1 MTTRAMRN
9 PTRQP
14 PTSSAT
20 ATPAVKGITQGI
32 ATGMR
37 KAMREGRIKGRSPET
52 RQKTKQHRTQHTTQQ
67 RTQRTLRP
75 HVGLSVWFLGSL
87 ALVNPLANPLANP
100 VSATTGTGEGPEA
113 VVTEGD
119 PAATS
124 EHHPWWG
131 ADPWTSPDRPFLY
144 YGEKRPEPS
153 EDAEPLPLPQPQVL
167 LVSPAGA
174 TQGQT
179 PTATTSVVP
188 VVPAMPAVPV
198 VIGNGG
204 QWDAVTTVAPVDLTQ
219 DQTVSVNRQ
228 SAEGKK
234 DTQETVTRENANQ
247 SGQSAGK
254 RAEPLAGQVVVTP
267 NGDTLVI
274 VGGVAYPYKPTGGS
288 KTISRTATT
297 ATNPALNATANPSTN
312 PSGKATEEDT
322 PVPLTTIKTLP
333 ELKAERQKR
342 LERAVMNPSPENM
355 RAYLEVNAF
364 MLGKSHAFAANFE
377 RSRLLNP
384 TLDWTATHPTAN
396 FAQVEAKEATRTLQE
411 QYLKHVSQ
419 ASALWLMVED
429 TDGRSIATS
438 GEAKGESAVG
448 ATDAGTLALQAQFQ
462 DLMLQSTKAF
472 AQSYGF
478 PLYVIV
484 RLHETPNSPHFATR
498 LATWRQRLLSSRVL
512 GLPVSSPEKTTS
524 STASRTPTTST
535 SADATQESS
544 RTSSESSTKP
554 AKEATA
560 DATPSVITAVLPD
573 LGHTAALGLVE
584 LPAVLFIPDMKA
596 LNRYP
601 EFLRVKGALAGK
613 DALLLATGV
622 VSSNELAR
630 RLMSLLKAEVDPTS
644 NRREVIPGVGL
655 TPSLPP
661 NAVTGAT
668 PTAPTRQPTTVTDT
682 TSGTHPHTTQ
692 P

>member
-1 MTTRAMRN
+1 MPTRAMRA
-9 PTRQP
+9 PIRQP

-20 ATPAVKGITQGI
+20 ATPAVKGVTQGI
-32 ATGMR
+32 TKGMR
-37 KAMREGRIKGRSPET
+37 KARGKGEIKGRTPET
-52 RQKTKQHRTQHTTQQ
+52 RQHTSQHT
-67 RTQRTLRP
+67 TQRTLRP
-75 HVGLSVWFLGSL
+75 HVGLTVWFLGSL
-87 ALVNPLANPLANP
+87 ALANS
-100 VSATTGTGEGPEA
+100 VWATTGTGEGPEA
-113 VVTEGD
+113 VVTGAD
-119 PAATS
+119 PVATG
-124 EHHPWWG
+124 EPHPWWG

-144 YGEKRPEPS
+144 YGEKRPEPR

-167 LVSPAGA
+167 LVSPAGSV
-174 TQGQT
+174 QGQT
-179 PTATTSVVP
+179 PVDTPSVVP
-188 VVPAMPAVPV
+188 VV
-198 VIGNGG
+198 IDNGG
-204 QWDAVTTVAPVDLTQ
+204 QRDAVTSIPPAEPTRITAVP
-219 DQTVSVNRQ
+219 VNRQ
-228 SAEGKK
+228 STSDKK
-234 DTQETVTRENANQ
+234 DTQETVTTEMANT
-247 SGQSAGK
+247 SDESAGK

-274 VGGVAYPYKPTGGS
+274 VGGVAYPYKPSGAS
-288 KTISRTATT
+288 NANPRTA
-297 ATNPALNATANPSTN
+297 AKAPNPALNAMATPSANPSTN
-312 PSGKATEEDT
+312 PTEADA

-342 LERAVMNPSPENM
+342 LERAVMNPSAENM

-429 TDGRSIATS
+429 TDGRSLAS
-438 GEAKGESAVG
+438 QANEKGASARGTTEGPV

-484 RLHETPNSPHFATR
+484 RLHETPNSPAFATR
-498 LATWRQRLLSSRVL
+498 LAAWRQRLLSSRVL
-512 GLPVSSPEKTTS
+512 GLPVSTRETTAS
-524 STASRTPTTST
+524 STASTL
-535 SADATQESS
+535 ADAPKGSS
-544 RTSSESSTKP
+544 RTSSESSAKP

-596 LNRYP
+596 LDRYP

-661 NAVTGAT
+661 NAVTGLPLTDRT
-668 PTAPTRQPTTVTDT
+668 PQLPTVTGT
-682 TSGTHPHTTQ
+682 TLVTPPQHTQ

>member
-1 MTTRAMRN
+1 M
-9 PTRQP
+9 PTRGLRDPIPQP
-14 PTSSAT
+14 TTSSAM
-20 ATPAVKGITQGI
+20 ATPAVKGLTQGI
-32 ATGMR
+32 AKGMR
-37 KAMREGRIKGRSPET
+37 KAMGKGKIKGRTPET
-52 RQKTKQHRTQHTTQQ
+52 SQQTTQH

-75 HVGLSVWFLGSL
+75 HVSLSVWFLGSL
-87 ALVNPLANPLANP
+87 ALANP
-100 VSATTGTGEGPEA
+100 VWATTGTEEGPEA
-113 VVTEGD
+113 HVTGAD
-119 PAATS
+119 PVATGES
-124 EHHPWWG
+124 RPWWG
-131 ADPWTSPDRPFLY
+131 ADPWTAPDRPFLY

-153 EDAEPLPLPQPQVL
+153 EDAEPLPLPQPHVL
-167 LVSPAGA
+167 LVSPAGGA
-174 TQGQT
+174 QGQT
-179 PTATTSVVP
+179 PVETTSVVP
-188 VVPAMPAVPV
+188 VVPV

-204 QWDAVTTVAPVDLTQ
+204 QRDAVTSVQPAEPVRGQAVFVD
-219 DQTVSVNRQ
+219 RQ
-228 SAEGKK
+228 STEDKK
-234 DTQETVTRENANQ
+234 DTQETATTEMANT
-247 SGQSAGK
+247 SGESAGK
-254 RAEPLAGQVVVTP
+254 NAEPLAGQVVVTP
-267 NGDTLVI
+267 NGETLVI
-274 VGGVAYPYKPTGGS
+274 VGGVAYPYKASGASKAEPTTAAKAS
-288 KTISRTATT
+288 NVAENATT
-297 ATNPALNATANPSTN
+297 TPSAN
-312 PSGKATEEDT
+312 PSGKATEVDT

-342 LERAVMNPSPENM
+342 LERAVMNPSADNM

-429 TDGRSIATS
+429 TDGRSLAS
-438 GEAKGESAVG
+438 QANEKEASAKGTTEGLV

-484 RLHETPNSPHFATR
+484 RLHETPNSPAFATR
-498 LATWRQRLLSSRVL
+498 LAAWRQRLLSSRVL
-512 GLPVSSPEKTTS
+512 GLPVSTKETTAS
-524 STASRTPTTST
+524 STASTLG
-535 SADATQESS
+535 DAPKGSS
-544 RTSSESSTKP
+544 RTSSESSAKP

-596 LNRYP
+596 QDQYP
-601 EFLRVKGALAGK
+601 EFLRIKGALAGK

-668 PTAPTRQPTTVTDT
+668 PAAPTLPPPTVTGT
-682 TSGTHPHTTQ
+682 TPDTHPRTTQ

>member
-1 MTTRAMRN
+1 MPTRALRN
-9 PTRQP
+9 PIQQP
-14 PTSSAT
+14 PTLSAT
-20 ATPAVKGITQGI
+20 ATPAVNEVTQGI

-37 KAMREGRIKGRSPET
+37 TVMRKRRIKGRTPET
-52 RQKTKQHRTQHTTQQ
+52 RQRRTQHRRQHRTHPT
-67 RTQRTLRP
+67 TQRTLRP
-75 HVGLSVWFLGSL
+75 HVSLSVWFLGSL
-87 ALVNPLANPLANP
+87 ALANPLANP
-100 VSATTGTGEGPEA
+100 VWATTGTGEGPEA
-113 VVTEGD
+113 VVTEAD
-119 PAATS
+119 PVATDM
-124 EHHPWWG
+124 HRPWWG

-167 LVSPAGA
+167 LVSPAGSA
-174 TQGQT
+174 QGQT
-179 PTATTSVVP
+179 PVETSSVVP
-188 VVPAMPAVPV
+188 VVPMVPV

-204 QWDAVTTVAPVDLTQ
+204 QRDTVTTAAPVELIRGQ
-219 DQTVSVNRQ
+219 AVSVDRQ
-228 SAEGKK
+228 STAGKK
-234 DTQETVTRENANQ
+234 EMKETKETATRENPNQ
-247 SGQSAGK
+247 SDKSIGK

-288 KTISRTATT
+288 KATPTTVATAPN
-297 ATNPALNATANPSTN
+297 ASLNATATPSTN
-312 PSGKATEEDT
+312 PSAHATKGDA

-342 LERAVMNPSPENM
+342 LDRAVMNPSPENM

-396 FAQVEAKEATRTLQE
+396 FAQVEAKEATRTLHE

-429 TDGRSIATS
+429 TDGRSLAS
-438 GEAKGESAVG
+438 HADEKGANAVG

-498 LATWRQRLLSSRVL
+498 LAAWRQRLLSSHVL
-512 GLPVSSPEKTTS
+512 GLPVSSPEKTAS
-524 STASRTPTTST
+524 STASRTPTTT
-535 SADATQESS
+535 DPNQASS
-544 RTSSESSTKP
+544 KTSSESSAKP
-554 AKEATA
+554 AKDATA
-560 DATPSVITAVLPD
+560 NATPSVITAVLPD

-596 LNRYP
+596 QAQYP
-601 EFLRVKGALAGK
+601 EFLRIKGALAGK

-668 PTAPTRQPTTVTDT
+668 PTAPTRQPTTVTGT
-682 TSGTHPHTTQ
+682 TLGTHPHTTQ

>member
-1 MTTRAMRN
+1 MPTRAMRD
-9 PTRQP
+9 PVQQP

-20 ATPAVKGITQGI
+20 ATPAVNEVTQGI

-37 KAMREGRIKGRSPET
+37 KAMRKRRIKGRMPET
-52 RQKTKQHRTQHTTQQ
+52 RQRRTQHKTQPT
-67 RTQRTLRP
+67 TQRTLRP
-75 HVGLSVWFLGSL
+75 HVSLSVWFLGSL

-100 VSATTGTGEGPEA
+100 VSATTGTGDGPEA
-113 VVTEGD
+113 VMTEAD
-119 PAATS
+119 PVATDM
-124 EHHPWWG
+124 HRPWWG

-144 YGEKRPEPS
+144 YGEKRPEPN

-167 LVSPAGA
+167 LVSSAGSA
-174 TQGQT
+174 QGQT

-188 VVPAMPAVPV
+188 VVPAVPV

-204 QWDAVTTVAPVDLTQ
+204 QRDAVTSVLVAEPARGQ
-219 DQTVSVNRQ
+219 AVSVDRQ
-228 SAEGKK
+228 NTAGKK
-234 DTQETVTRENANQ
+234 DTQERATTESANQ
-247 SGQSAGK
+247 SDKSTGK

-288 KTISRTATT
+288 KATPTTVATAP
-297 ATNPALNATANPSTN
+297 NPALNATVNSSTN
-312 PSGKATEEDT
+312 PSAHATEGDA

-342 LERAVMNPSPENM
+342 LERAVMNPSPDNM

-429 TDGRSIATS
+429 TDGRSLAS
-438 GEAKGESAVG
+438 HADEKGASAGGTTEGPV

-498 LATWRQRLLSSRVL
+498 LAAWRQRLLSSHVL
-512 GLPVSSPEKTTS
+512 GLPVNTRETTGS
-524 STASRTPTTST
+524 STASRTPTTT
-535 SADATQESS
+535 DPNQGSS
-544 RTSSESSTKP
+544 RTSSESSAKP
-554 AKEATA
+554 AKETTA

-596 LNRYP
+596 LNQYP

-655 TPSLPP
+655 TTNPQS

-668 PTAPTRQPTTVTDT
+668 PTAPTRQPTTVTGT
-682 TSGTHPHTTQ
+682 TLDTHPHTTQ

>member
-1 MTTRAMRN
+1 MPTRAMRG
-9 PTRQP
+9 PIQQP
-14 PTSSAT
+14 PTLSAT
-20 ATPAVKGITQGI
+20 ATPAVKGVTQGI

-37 KAMREGRIKGRSPET
+37 KAMGKGKSKGRTPET
-52 RQKTKQHRTQHTTQQ
+52 RQHMRKHT
-67 RTQRTLRP
+67 TQRTLCP
-75 HVGLSVWFLGSL
+75 HVGLTVWFLGSL
-87 ALVNPLANPLANP
+87 ALVNPLANP
-100 VSATTGTGEGPEA
+100 VWATTGTGEGHES
-113 VVTEGD
+113 VVTGVD
-119 PAATS
+119 PVATG
-124 EHHPWWG
+124 EYRPWWG

-144 YGEKRPEPS
+144 YGEKRPEPN

-167 LVSPAGA
+167 LVSPVGSV
-174 TQGQT
+174 QGQIPVDT
-179 PTATTSVVP
+179 PSV
-188 VVPAMPAVPV
+188 VPV

-204 QWDAVTTVAPVDLTQ
+204 QRDAVTSIPPAEPTRGQA
-219 DQTVSVNRQ
+219 VSVDRQ
-228 SAEGKK
+228 STSDKK
-234 DTQETVTRENANQ
+234 DTQETVTTEMANT
-247 SGQSAGK
+247 SGESTEK
-254 RAEPLAGQVVVTP
+254 SAEPLAGQVVVTP

-274 VGGVAYPYKPTGGS
+274 VSGVAYPYK
-288 KTISRTATT
+288 ATT
-297 ATNPALNATANPSTN
+297 ASKATPRTTTTAPNAASNATANPTANPSTN
-312 PSGKATEEDT
+312 PTEADT

-429 TDGRSIATS
+429 TDGRSLAS
-438 GEAKGESAVG
+438 HADEKGASAKGTTEGLV

-484 RLHETPNSPHFATR
+484 RLHETPNSPAFATR
-498 LATWRQRLLSSRVL
+498 LAAWRQRLLSSHVL
-512 GLPVSSPEKTTS
+512 GLPVSSPEKS
-524 STASRTPTTST
+524 VSLTASRTPTTT
-535 SADATQESS
+535 DATQGSS
-544 RTSSESSTKP
+544 RTSSESTAKP
-554 AKEATA
+554 SQEATA
-560 DATPSVITAVLPD
+560 DATPSMITAVLPD

-596 LNRYP
+596 QDQYP

-644 NRREVIPGVGL
+644 NRWEVIPGVGL
-655 TPSLPP
+655 TPSLQS
-661 NAVTGAT
+661 NAVTGLPPTDRT
-668 PTAPTRQPTTVTDT
+668 PQPPTVPGT
-682 TSGTHPHTTQ
+682 TSGTHPQSTQ

>member
-1 MTTRAMRN
+1 MPTRALRD
-9 PTRQP
+9 PVQQP
-14 PTSSAT
+14 PTLSAT
-20 ATPAVKGITQGI
+20 ATPAVKGVTQGI
-32 ATGMR
+32 AKGRR
-37 KAMREGRIKGRSPET
+37 KAMGKGGLKGKTPET
-52 RQKTKQHRTQHTTQQ
+52 SQHTTQ
-67 RTQRTLRP
+67 RSLRP
-75 HVGLSVWFLGSL
+75 HVSLSIWFLGSL
-87 ALVNPLANPLANP
+87 ALVNPLANP
-100 VSATTGTGEGPEA
+100 VWATTGTGEGHETVLTGA
-113 VVTEGD
+113 D
-119 PAATS
+119 PVATG
-124 EHHPWWG
+124 EYRPWWG

-144 YGEKRPEPS
+144 YGEKRPEPN

-167 LVSPAGA
+167 LVSPTGGA
-174 TQGQT
+174 QGQT
-179 PTATTSVVP
+179 PVDTPSV
-188 VVPAMPAVPV
+188 VPV

-204 QWDAVTTVAPVDLTQ
+204 QRDAVTSTPPAEPTRITAVP
-219 DQTVSVNRQ
+219 VNRQ
-228 SAEGKK
+228 NTSDKK
-234 DTQETVTRENANQ
+234 DTQETATTEMANQ
-247 SGQSAGK
+247 SGQSVGK

-274 VGGVAYPYKPTGGS
+274 VGGVAYPYTASGAN
-288 KTISRTATT
+288 KTEPTT
-297 ATNPALNATANPSTN
+297 AAKAPNPTLNAMAPPSGNPSTN
-312 PSGKATEEDT
+312 RTEADT

-342 LERAVMNPSPENM
+342 LERAVMNPSAENM

-411 QYLKHVSQ
+411 QYLKHVSK

-429 TDGRSIATS
+429 TDGRSLATL
-438 GEAKGESAVG
+438 GKAKGANAKGTTEGPV

-484 RLHETPNSPHFATR
+484 RLHETPNSPAFATR
-498 LATWRQRLLSSRVL
+498 LAAWRQRLLSSRVL
-512 GLPVSSPEKTTS
+512 GLPVSSPEKSVS
-524 STASRTPTTST
+524 STASRTPTTT
-535 SADATQESS
+535 GAPQGSS
-544 RTSSESSTKP
+544 KTSSESTAKP
-554 AKEATA
+554 AQEATA

-596 LNRYP
+596 QDQYP

-661 NAVTGAT
+661 NAATGAT
-668 PTAPTRQPTTVTDT
+668 PAAPTRQPPTVPGT

>member
-1 MTTRAMRN
+1 MRD
-9 PTRQP
+9 PIRHP

-20 ATPAVKGITQGI
+20 ATPAVKGVTQGI

-37 KAMREGRIKGRSPET
+37 KAMRKRRSKGRTPE
-52 RQKTKQHRTQHTTQQ
+52 TKQHTRQPT
-67 RTQRTLRP
+67 TQRTLCS
-75 HVGLSVWFLGSL
+75 HVGLTVWLLGSL
-87 ALVNPLANPLANP
+87 ALVNPLANP
-100 VSATTGTGEGPEA
+100 VWATTGTGEGSEA
-113 VVTEGD
+113 IMNGAD
-119 PAATS
+119 PVATG
-124 EHHPWWG
+124 EHRPWWG
-131 ADPWTSPDRPFLY
+131 ADPWASPDRPFLY
-144 YGEKRPEPS
+144 YGEKRPEPN

-167 LVSPAGA
+167 LVSPAA
-174 TQGQT
+174 SVQGQT
-179 PTATTSVVP
+179 PVETPSVVP
-188 VVPAMPAVPV
+188 AVPVVPV

-204 QWDAVTTVAPVDLTQ
+204 QRDAVTSIPPAEPARITA
-219 DQTVSVNRQ
+219 VSVDHQ
-228 SAEGKK
+228 STEDKK
-234 DTQETVTRENANQ
+234 EMKEPKETATTEKANQ
-247 SGQSAGK
+247 SGKSTGE

-274 VGGVAYPYKPTGGS
+274 VGGVAYPYKASAESKATPT
-288 KTISRTATT
+288 TATT
-297 ATNPALNATANPSTN
+297 APNPALNATATPSAH
-312 PSGKATEEDT
+312 PSATPSAHATEADA

-396 FAQVEAKEATRTLQE
+396 FAQVEAKEATRTLHE

-419 ASALWLMVED
+419 ASALWVMVED
-429 TDGRSIATS
+429 TDGRSLAS
-438 GEAKGESAVG
+438 HADEKGASARGTTEGPV

-498 LATWRQRLLSSRVL
+498 LAAWRQRLLSSRVL

-524 STASRTPTTST
+524 PTASRTPTTT
-535 SADATQESS
+535 DATQGSS
-544 RTSSESSTKP
+544 RTSGESSAKP

-596 LNRYP
+596 LDRYP

-644 NRREVIPGVGL
+644 NRREVIPGMGL
-655 TPSLPP
+655 TPNLQS

-668 PTAPTRQPTTVTDT
+668 PTAPTRQSPTVTGT
-682 TSGTHPHTTQ
+682 TLVTHPHTTQ

>member
-1 MTTRAMRN
+1 MTTTAIRD
-9 PTRQP
+9 PIRQP
-14 PTSSAT
+14 PTSSGT
-20 ATPAVKGITQGI
+20 ATPEVKGITQGI
-32 ATGMR
+32 ATGMI
-37 KAMREGRIKGRSPET
+37 KEMREGMAKGRTPET
-52 RQKTKQHRTQHTTQQ
+52 SQHT
-67 RTQRTLRP
+67 TQRTLRP
-75 HVGLSVWFLGSL
+75 HVSLSVWFFGSL
-87 ALVNPLANPLANP
+87 ALANP
-100 VSATTGTGEGPEA
+100 VWATTGTGEGPEA
-113 VVTEGD
+113 VVTGAE
-119 PAATS
+119 PMATGES
-124 EHHPWWG
+124 RPWWG

-153 EDAEPLPLPQPQVL
+153 EDSESLPLPQPQVL
-167 LVSPAGA
+167 LVSPAGIA
-174 TQGQT
+174 QEQT
-179 PTATTSVVP
+179 PVETPSGVPAVP
-188 VVPAMPAVPV
+188 VVPV

-204 QWDAVTTVAPVDLTQ
+204 QRDTVTSIPPAEPARNQ
-219 DQTVSVNRQ
+219 AVSVDRQ
-228 SAEGKK
+228 STEGKK
-234 DTQETVTRENANQ
+234 DTQGTATTEMAKKSDE
-247 SGQSAGK
+247 SAGK
-254 RAEPLAGQVVVTP
+254 HVEPLTGQVVVTP

-274 VGGVAYPYKPTGGS
+274 VGGVAYPYKASAES
-288 KTISRTATT
+288 KTTPTT
-297 ATNPALNATANPSTN
+297 VAKAPNPALNATANPSAN
-312 PSGKATEEDT
+312 PSGKATEADA

-396 FAQVEAKEATRTLQE
+396 FAQVEAKEATRTLHE

-419 ASALWLMVED
+419 ASALWLMVDD
-429 TDGRSIATS
+429 TDGRSLASHTD
-438 GEAKGESAVG
+438 EKGENVVG
-448 ATDAGTLALQAQFQ
+448 ATDAGTLALQSQFQ

-472 AQSYGF
+472 AQNYGF

-484 RLHETPNSPHFATR
+484 RLHETPNSPAFATR
-498 LATWRQRLLSSRVL
+498 LAAWRQRLLSSRVL
-512 GLPVSSPEKTTS
+512 GLPVSTRETTAS
-524 STASRTPTTST
+524 STASRMPTTT
-535 SADATQESS
+535 DAPQGSS
-544 RTSSESSTKP
+544 RTSSESSAKP

-573 LGHTAALGLVE
+573 LGHTVALGLVE

-596 LNRYP
+596 LNQYP

-630 RLMSLLKAEVDPTS
+630 RLMSLLKAEVDPAS

-668 PTAPTRQPTTVTDT
+668 PTAPTRQPTTVTGT
-682 TSGTHPHTTQ
+682 TPGTQPHTTQ

>member
-1 MTTRAMRN
+1 MPTRAMRG
-9 PTRQP
+9 PIQQP
-14 PTSSAT
+14 PTLSAT
-20 ATPAVKGITQGI
+20 ATPAVKGVTQGI

-37 KAMREGRIKGRSPET
+37 KAMGKGKSKGRTPET
-52 RQKTKQHRTQHTTQQ
+52 RQHMRKHT
-67 RTQRTLRP
+67 TQRTLCP
-75 HVGLSVWFLGSL
+75 HVGLTVWFLGSL
-87 ALVNPLANPLANP
+87 ALVNPLANP
-100 VSATTGTGEGPEA
+100 VWATTGTGEGHES
-113 VVTEGD
+113 VVTGVD
-119 PAATS
+119 PVATG
-124 EHHPWWG
+124 EYRPWWG

-144 YGEKRPEPS
+144 YGEKRPEPN

-167 LVSPAGA
+167 LVSPVGSV
-174 TQGQT
+174 QGQIPVDT
-179 PTATTSVVP
+179 PSV
-188 VVPAMPAVPV
+188 VPV

-204 QWDAVTTVAPVDLTQ
+204 QRDAVTSIPPAEPTRGQA
-219 DQTVSVNRQ
+219 VSVDRQ
-228 SAEGKK
+228 STSDKK
-234 DTQETVTRENANQ
+234 DTQETVTTEMANT
-247 SGQSAGK
+247 SGESTEK
-254 RAEPLAGQVVVTP
+254 SAEPLAGQVVVTP

-274 VGGVAYPYKPTGGS
+274 VSGVAYPYK
-288 KTISRTATT
+288 ATT
-297 ATNPALNATANPSTN
+297 ASKATPRTTTTAPNAASNATANPTANPSTN
-312 PSGKATEEDT
+312 PTEADT

-429 TDGRSIATS
+429 TDGRSLATP
-438 GEAKGESAVG
+438 GEAKGASVG
-448 ATDAGTLALQAQFQ
+448 GTTGSSVATDAGTLALQAQFQ

-484 RLHETPNSPHFATR
+484 RLHETPNSPAFATR
-498 LATWRQRLLSSRVL
+498 LAAWRQRLLSSRVL
-512 GLPVSSPEKTTS
+512 GLPVSTKETTAS
-524 STASRTPTTST
+524 STASTLGEAPKG
-535 SADATQESS
+535 SS
-544 RTSSESSTKP
+544 KTSSDSSAKP

-596 LNRYP
+596 LNQYP

-661 NAVTGAT
+661 NATTGAA
-668 PTAPTRQPTTVTDT
+668 PTAPTRQPTTVTGT
-682 TSGTHPHTTQ
+682 TLGTHPQSTQ

>member
-1 MTTRAMRN
+1 MPTRAMRD
-9 PTRQP
+9 PIQQP
-14 PTSSAT
+14 PTLSAT
-20 ATPAVKGITQGI
+20 ATPAVKGVTQGI
-32 ATGMR
+32 AKGMR
-37 KAMREGRIKGRSPET
+37 KAMGKGRLKGRTPET
-52 RQKTKQHRTQHTTQQ
+52 RQHTSQHT
-67 RTQRTLRP
+67 TQRTLRP
-75 HVGLSVWFLGSL
+75 HVGLTVWFLGSL
-87 ALVNPLANPLANP
+87 GLVNPLANP
-100 VSATTGTGEGPEA
+100 VWATTGPEEGPEA
-113 VVTEGD
+113 LVTGAD
-119 PAATS
+119 PVATG
-124 EHHPWWG
+124 EPHPWWG

-153 EDAEPLPLPQPQVL
+153 EDAEPLPLPQPHVL
-167 LVSPAGA
+167 LVSPAGSV
-174 TQGQT
+174 QGQT
-179 PTATTSVVP
+179 PVETPSVVP
-188 VVPAMPAVPV
+188 VVPTVPV

-204 QWDAVTTVAPVDLTQ
+204 QRDAVTSIPTAEPARGQAVPVD
-219 DQTVSVNRQ
+219 RQ
-228 SAEGKK
+228 STEGKK
-234 DTQETVTRENANQ
+234 EMKETATTEMANQ
-247 SGQSAGK
+247 SDESAGK
-254 RAEPLAGQVVVTP
+254 RADPLTGQVVVTP

-274 VGGVAYPYKPTGGS
+274 VGGVAYPYKASAES
-288 KTISRTATT
+288 KATQTTATT
-297 ATNPALNATANPSTN
+297 APNAALHVAENATANPSAN
-312 PSGKATEEDT
+312 PSGKATEADA

-342 LERAVMNPSPENM
+342 LERAVMNPSPDNM

-419 ASALWLMVED
+419 ASALWLMVDD
-429 TDGRSIATS
+429 TDGQSLAS
-438 GEAKGESAVG
+438 HADEKGASARGTTESSV

-484 RLHETPNSPHFATR
+484 RLHETPNSPAFATR
-498 LATWRQRLLSSRVL
+498 LAAWRQRLLSSRVL
-512 GLPVSSPEKTTS
+512 GLPVNTRETTAS
-524 STASRTPTTST
+524 STASTLG
-535 SADATQESS
+535 DAPKGSS
-544 RTSSESSTKP
+544 RTSSESSAKP

-596 LNRYP
+596 LNHYP

-668 PTAPTRQPTTVTDT
+668 PVAPTLQPTTVTGT
-682 TSGTHPHTTQ
+682 TSGTHPHSTQ

>member
-1 MTTRAMRN
+1 MPTRAMRD
-9 PTRQP
+9 PVQQP

-20 ATPAVKGITQGI
+20 AAPAVNEVTQGI

-37 KAMREGRIKGRSPET
+37 TVMRKGRIKGRTPET
-52 RQKTKQHRTQHTTQQ
+52 RQRRTQPT
-67 RTQRTLRP
+67 TQRTLRP
-75 HVGLSVWFLGSL
+75 HVSLSVWFLGSL
-87 ALVNPLANPLANP
+87 ALANPLANP
-100 VSATTGTGEGPEA
+100 VWATTGTGEGPEA
-113 VVTEGD
+113 VVTEAD
-119 PAATS
+119 PVATDM
-124 EHHPWWG
+124 HRPWWG
-131 ADPWTSPDRPFLY
+131 SDPWTSPDRPFLY

-174 TQGQT
+174 AQGQT

-188 VVPAMPAVPV
+188 AVPV

-204 QWDAVTTVAPVDLTQ
+204 QRDTVTTAAPVELIRGQ
-219 DQTVSVNRQ
+219 AVSVDRQ
-228 SAEGKK
+228 STADKK
-234 DTQETVTRENANQ
+234 DTQKTVTRENANQ
-247 SGQSAGK
+247 SAESAGK

-288 KTISRTATT
+288 KATPTT
-297 ATNPALNATANPSTN
+297 AAKAPNPALNATATPSTN
-312 PSGKATEEDT
+312 PSAHATEADA

-419 ASALWLMVED
+419 ASALWLMVDD
-429 TDGRSIATS
+429 TDGRSLAS
-438 GEAKGESAVG
+438 HADEKGASARGTTEGPV

-498 LATWRQRLLSSRVL
+498 LASWRQRLLSSHVL
-512 GLPVSSPEKTTS
+512 GLPVNSPEKTTS
-524 STASRTPTTST
+524 STASRMPTPST
-535 SADATQESS
+535 SADAPQGSS
-544 RTSSESSTKP
+544 RTSSESSAKP
-554 AKEATA
+554 AKETTA

-596 LNRYP
+596 LNQYP

-655 TPSLPP
+655 TPSQPP

-668 PTAPTRQPTTVTDT
+668 PTAPTRQPTTVTGT
-682 TSGTHPHTTQ
+682 TRGTHPHTTQ